1 MQGKVLV
8 TGGYGFIG
16 SNFVRMIANQADVVV
31 VDNFSV
37 GSNRANLRDVPVKT
51 VEMDIRDPRI
61 LDLIRDER
69 PDFIFNFA
77 AESHVDR
84 SIVDPLSFVS
94 TNVLGTANLLEGARH
109 YDTTFIQIG
118 TDEEYG
124 EIFSGSFRETDPLNP
139 SSPYSA
145 SKAGAT
151 LLAMAYARTY
161 HLDVRVTRSANNY
174 GPYQYPEKLIPKTV
188 IRALHNLPVPVYG
201 TGKNV
206 RDWIYVQDN
215 CEAILTV
222 AEKGK
227 PGIYNVSA
235 GEEKTNLEVVN
246 TILEILGKPNLIKF
260 VEDRPGHDFRYS
272 VDSTKLRE
280 LGWRPRTSF
289 REGISLTVDWY
300 VKNRWWWEG
309 INSRVLEETP
319 FRGSTNG

>member
-51 VEMDIRDPRI
+51 VELDIRDPRM

-94 TNVLGTANLLEGARH
+94 TNVLGTANLLEGARR
-109 YDTTFIQIG
+109 YDVTFIQIG

-124 EIFSGSFRETDPLNP
+124 EIYSGSFRETDPLNP

-235 GEEKTNLEVVN
+235 GEEKTNLEVVT

-319 FRGSTNG
+319 FRGSVNG

>member
-16 SNFVRMIANQADVVV
+16 SNFVRMIANQVDVVV

-51 VEMDIRDPRI
+51 VELDIRDPRI

-94 TNVLGTANLLEGARH
+94 TNVLGTANLLEGARR
-109 YDTTFIQIG
+109 YDVTFIQIG

-235 GEEKTNLEVVN
+235 GEEKTNLEVVT
-246 TILEILGKPNLIKF
+246 TILEMLGKPNLIKF

-280 LGWRPRTSF
+280 LGWRPKTSF